1 MLQVLKKMTFHKMTK
16 EQVKQ
21 KLAKIRE
28 EFEREGFLTKK

>member
-1 MLQVLKKMTFHKMTK
+1 MKK

-28 EFEREGFLTKK
+28 EFEREGFLTKKVIWS

>member
-1 MLQVLKKMTFHKMTK
+1 MSDNLTKNYMTK

>member
-1 MLQVLKKMTFHKMTK
+1 MVNGKTNMTK

-28 EFEREGFLTKK
+28 EFERTGFLTKK